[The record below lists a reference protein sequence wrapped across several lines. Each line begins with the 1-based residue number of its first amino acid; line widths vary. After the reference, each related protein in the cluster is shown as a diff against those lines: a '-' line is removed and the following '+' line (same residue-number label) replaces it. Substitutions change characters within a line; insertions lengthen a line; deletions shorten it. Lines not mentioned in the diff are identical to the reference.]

1 MGQVVHKLFVL
12 NRSDSMSDSLGVQ
25 NVNRVPNRFRA
36 NVLSGVGHGVEAVRA
51 GLFKYRAKILAGAF
65 LFRSAQT
72 DSDNRGRRVAFHKLV
87 VGHRVF
93 KSKCARNV
101 NQKLYVDSSFFFDFV
116 DVLGE
121 VLYHLAVVKAF
132 FHKGGRGKK
141 GLATRDSVPLKVAGK
156 VVKNIVKVAYFG
168 EQVLDLQESLD
179 KAVQIF
185 ISKKGHLLG
194 LGHFL
199 SKALFI
205 ETAY

>member
-1 MGQVVHKLFVL
+1 M
-12 NRSDSMSDSLGVQ
+12 
-25 NVNRVPNRFRA
+25 
-36 NVLSGVGHGVEAVRA
+36 
-51 GLFKYRAKILAGAF
+51 
-65 LFRSAQT
+65 
-72 DSDNRGRRVAFHKLV
+72 AFHKLV

-116 DVLGE
+116 DVLGK

-132 FHKGGRGKK
+132 FHKGRRGKE
-141 GLATRDSVPLKVAGK
+141 GLAARDSVPLKVAGK

-168 EQVLDLQESLD
+168 EQVLNLQESLD